1 MVIKM
6 SKISNIILPEGVIS
20 FWTGLVPLETQI
32 FLIYAFGRLYLIH
45 YVVFNA
51 VSSNLDRVL
60 QKQPFA
66 DVLQNM
72 CS

>member
-1 MVIKM
+1 MA
-6 SKISNIILPEGVIS
+6 
-20 FWTGLVPLETQI
+20 GLVPLETQI
-32 FLIYAFGRLYLIH
+32 FLICVFGRVYPIH

-60 QKQPFA
+60 QKQLLA